1 MDDDALSPSPAKTAK
16 LADGVD
22 VVTEYDLRFGKLAC
36 SVGSVVNFTGDAIV
50 NAANSGCLGGGGVDG
65 AICRAGGEDLARAR
79 EALPLLS
86 TCIRCNVGDA
96 VLTVG
101 GDLKATWCVHAVGP
115 NYADFDDDEQDPD
128 DLLRGAYAAAMQRAK
143 EKHVSTLAFAL
154 LSAGIFRGNRTL
166 SQVLRIAVDSISR
179 NTYEGLAKV
188 HLVAFT
194 DTERLA
200 LLRAADYVLRPST
213 DESTLDV
220 VTENTPA
227 PHDSPPRLFVEED
240 GEPVHEPH
248 ERGARHVVETQPVAE
263 TQPVVEPAALESCAS
278 SNTIAPEDSVLDDT
292 PSTQLPALDDILP
305 PPPSS
310 PPAWPS
316 PQSGSCC

>member
-1 MDDDALSPSPAKTAK
+1 MDEKRSLSPLVARSCKTAK
-16 LADGVD
+16 LADDGVD
-22 VVTEYDLRFGKLAC
+22 VVTEYDLPFGKLAC

-65 AICRAGGEDLARAR
+65 AVCRAGGEELARAR

-86 TCIRCNVGDA
+86 TYTRCNVGDA

-115 NYADFDDDEQDPD
+115 NYADFDDSDEEEDPD

-143 EKHVSTLAFAL
+143 EKRVSTLAFAL

-166 SQVLRIAVDSISR
+166 TQVLRIGVDSIAR

-194 DTERLA
+194 DTERRA
-200 LLRAADYVLRPST
+200 LVRAADYVLTPHNDDST
-213 DESTLDV
+213 PDRSPPASLESDSLDDD
-220 VTENTPA
+220 A
-227 PHDSPPRLFVEED
+227 PRLFADED
-240 GEPVHEPH
+240 IDEAPPALFDDG
-248 ERGARHVVETQPVAE
+248 VVETQPIAE
-263 TQPVVEPAALESCAS
+263 TRTS
-278 SNTIAPEDSVLDDT
+278 SNTLVPDDSLVEDT
-292 PSTQLPALDDILP
+292 PSTELPPADDVLP
-305 PPPSS
+305 PPPPS
-310 PPAWPS
+310 PPSWPS
-316 PQSGSCC
+316 PESGSCC